1 MSAAT
6 PRDPGELLVDP
17 EQHGRRLDAAL
28 KALSGLS
35 WERARKAI
43 ATGKVTVDGATRTD
57 GAMTV
62 RKGMRL
68 NIDERAPGKKAEK
81 LRELSIVHLDASIVV
96 VEKPAGVST
105 VPFGDE
111 SQEEQHQTLDAWV
124 RATLSRMLGARGR
137 PELGVVQRLDKETS
151 GLIVFARTLA
161 AKKSLAQQLRFHT
174 VHRRYLALAHGS
186 VRGGTI
192 RTQLVANR
200 GDGLRGSIANPKAGQ
215 LAVTHVE
222 ALEPLFGATLCAC
235 RLETG
240 RTHQIRIHLS
250 EAGHP
255 LIGERVY
262 VRRYPGPLLPAP
274 RVMLHAAE
282 LGFRHPANE
291 RELRFESEPPEDF
304 RERLA
309 ALRSTR
315 Y

>member
-1 MSAAT
+1 MNSPPPRESA
-6 PRDPGELLVDP
+6 ELLVGP
-17 EQHGRRLDAAL
+17 EQNGRRLDAAL

-43 ATGKVTVDGATRTD
+43 ATGKVSIDGDTTSDGARAVRT
-57 GAMTV
+57 
-62 RKGMRL
+62 GMRL
-68 NIDERAPGKKAEK
+68 RIDERAPGKRAEK
-81 LRELSIVHLDASIVV
+81 LRELTIVHLDASLVV

-105 VPFGDE
+105 IPFGDE
-111 SQEEQHQTLDAWV
+111 SREEQHQTLDALV
-124 RATLSRMLGARGR
+124 RTTLSRMLGARGR

-151 GLIVFARTLA
+151 GLIVFARTMA
-161 AKKSLAQQLRFHT
+161 AKKSLTQQLRLHT
-174 VHRRYLALAHGS
+174 VHRRYLALAHGY
-186 VRGGTI
+186 VQGGTI
-192 RTQLVANR
+192 RSQLVANR

-222 ALEPLFGATLCAC
+222 PLEPLAGATLCAC

-250 EAGHP
+250 ESGNP
-255 LIGERVY
+255 LLGERVY
-262 VRRYPGPLLPAP
+262 VRRYPGPILPAP